1 MESISR
7 IENLLDE
14 ARVQELAQEGL
25 HEFIDVVQVG
35 LGAVHEQIAATYFAR
50 SQEEG

>member
-1 MESISR
+1 MESIAHMER
-7 IENLLDE
+7 LLDQ
-14 ARVQELAQEGL
+14 AKVTELAQEGL

-35 LGAVHEQIAATYFAR
+35 LGAVQEQIAATYFAR